1 MLNDFSETVLNGV
14 TLARPGALAVKKDL
28 PHRRQGTRVTRGVVY
43 NLSRP
48 HSSFNI
54 QYSIFDI
61 LYLCALMTKLI
72 IYGILLYLLYK
83 FVFEL
88 VIPVS
93 KATTQVKD
101 KIKEMQEQQMKQQQ
115 QQQAQ
120 AAQAQAQQAK
130 QPEVKGGDYIEF
142 EEVK

>member
-1 MLNDFSETVLNGV
+1 
-14 TLARPGALAVKKDL
+14 
-28 PHRRQGTRVTRGVVY
+28 
-43 NLSRP
+43 
-48 HSSFNI
+48 
-54 QYSIFDI
+54 
-61 LYLCALMTKLI
+61 MTKLI

-101 KIKEMQEQQMKQQQ
+101 KLKEMQEQQIRQQQ
-115 QQQAQ
+115 QYEQQRAQTAQ
-120 AAQAQAQQAK
+120 AEAQQAK
-130 QPEVKGGDYIEF
+130 QGDAKSGDYIEF

>member
-1 MLNDFSETVLNGV
+1 
-14 TLARPGALAVKKDL
+14 
-28 PHRRQGTRVTRGVVY
+28 
-43 NLSRP
+43 
-48 HSSFNI
+48 
-54 QYSIFDI
+54 
-61 LYLCALMTKLI
+61 MTKLI

-93 KATTQVKD
+93 KATSQVKD
-101 KIKEMQEQQMKQQQ
+101 KLKEMQEQQLRQ

-120 AAQAQAQQAK
+120 AAQAQAAQAEQAK
-130 QPEVKGGDYIEF
+130 QTEKKGGDYIEF